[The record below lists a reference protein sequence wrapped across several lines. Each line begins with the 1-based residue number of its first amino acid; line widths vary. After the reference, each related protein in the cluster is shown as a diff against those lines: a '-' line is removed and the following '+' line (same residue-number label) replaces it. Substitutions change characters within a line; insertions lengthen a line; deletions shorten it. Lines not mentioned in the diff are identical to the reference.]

1 MKKTREERQ
10 RPRSRSWTTTRTR
23 TRTTRMRDP
32 RPPPPSKCEELIAKL
47 EESMDAPELAELAAE
62 VKAIETAFKDLQA
75 ANVGLEDQTGALKDQ
90 YLRLNADFD
99 NFKKRTIKEKEQLA
113 TNAKSRVFEAML
125 PALDNFDLA
134 KANLKTE
141 NEGEEKIA
149 KSYEGLVDG
158 LMTILSAQGLS
169 TVAGVGSPFDPNFHE
184 AIMREESEE
193 HPEDT
198 ISEEFRK
205 GYKMGEDQLVRAA
218 MVKVSS
224 GPPASGE

>member
-1 MKKTREERQ
+1 MDDDEDEDEDDEDEG
-10 RPRSRSWTTTRTR
+10 SA
-23 TRTTRMRDP
+23 
-32 RPPPPSKCEELIAKL
+32 PPPPSKCEELIAKL

-113 TNAKSRVFEAML
+113 TNAKSLVFEAML

-169 TVAGVGSPFDPNFHE
+169 TVAGVGSPLDPNFHE

-224 GPPASGE
+224 GPPASEE